1 MKMKNKSQYSSM
13 YLVPQDIYKRLLDS
27 ADSREKIKIGDL
39 NKFDVGNE
47 SGAFPDTPL
56 TPDQDG
62 YDDDDN
68 NDDGNNN
75 DGNGRY
81 NLPPQNRY
89 STSTSTSSSQSR
101 RNTNSSTDTSSETEQ
116 FLLNNPTSNHRAFQL
131 DSDSDD
137 VFSSSFNTLKNIQPR
152 PHQQQGNRFLGPE
165 LERVMN
171 DMSNIRQKELQRR
184 NVLYDINTKKKI
196 ERLGS
201 GSQDPNSSSN
211 KSYLCNICSMSF
223 PGINLLVKH
232 KKDFHFSKRSIST
245 DANTNIQ
252 IQGIPLRPKTNENQ
266 NQNTPETNSQ
276 SQLQTVLEPES
287 EIMDMDIDIDKTVD
301 ESRKHQHQN
310 QNLCNKCG
318 IVFSTDKLLIRHAKD
333 FHSPKRNVIERKK
346 LLKEKKKNVL
356 KNWKNTMSE
365 NKSKSVVVKKKNSI
379 NKKVSIPAPATNTQT
394 QDASVTSS
402 SNYIP
407 INDVNADNF
416 KTTTSPIINN
426 ISSSVI
432 ACKLCPASFNSQ
444 KSHDRHL
451 GNIHNVDNNYKS
463 KDNHGVKRKIGN
475 TNGNIIE
482 KGSTRKKQA
491 VYLHKCKL
499 CSNSYKE
506 KKVLDRHLKNVH
518 NSDNNY
524 IYQLPQGTKRKNV
537 YTNDKDKNNIK
548 KIRKNEV
555 YMKWK

>member
-1 MKMKNKSQYSSM
+1 MLIVFIFQKNRS
-13 YLVPQDIYKRLLDS
+13 LLRAPNS
-27 ADSREKIKIGDL
+27 
-39 NKFDVGNE
+39 
-47 SGAFPDTPL
+47 
-56 TPDQDG
+56 
-62 YDDDDN
+62 
-68 NDDGNNN
+68 
-75 DGNGRY
+75 
-81 NLPPQNRY
+81 LPPL
-89 STSTSTSSSQSR
+89 SLSFVHLFFSP
-101 RNTNSSTDTSSETEQ
+101 
-116 FLLNNPTSNHRAFQL
+116 FFQ
-131 DSDSDD
+131 
-137 VFSSSFNTLKNIQPR
+137 TQKNIP
-152 PHQQQGNRFLGPE
+152 
-165 LERVMN
+165 
-171 DMSNIRQKELQRR
+171 
-184 NVLYDINTKKKI
+184 LY
-196 ERLGS
+196 
-201 GSQDPNSSSN
+201 
-211 KSYLCNICSMSF
+211 
-223 PGINLLVKH
+223 
-232 KKDFHFSKRSIST
+232 
-245 DANTNIQ
+245 
-252 IQGIPLRPKTNENQ
+252 
-266 NQNTPETNSQ
+266 
-276 SQLQTVLEPES
+276 
-287 EIMDMDIDIDKTVD
+287 
-301 ESRKHQHQN
+301 
-310 QNLCNKCG
+310 
-318 IVFSTDKLLIRHAKD
+318 
-333 FHSPKRNVIERKK
+333 KK
-346 LLKEKKKNVL
+346 L
-356 KNWKNTMSE
+356 WRPTY
-365 NKSKSVVVKKKNSI
+365 
-379 NKKVSIPAPATNTQT
+379 AATNTQT

-407 INDVNADNF
+407 INDVNADADNF
-416 KTTTSPIINN
+416 KTTTTPIINN